1 MIRPIV
7 PKSMPSPESPFNW
20 VVVDDRYAY
29 LSGIV
34 AADVPE
40 GREVLGDVEKETRVV
55 LNTIGNILKEIGA
68 DISSIVR
75 VDIICQ
81 TSMISTP
88 WITPTLCFLK
98 NHITRPERRPN
109 HRGFTETVKSKSPVL
124 QDFPINKESGVA
136 PFG

>member
-75 VDIICQ
+75 VDIHLSNFDDFD
-81 TSMISTP
+81 SMDYAYS
-88 WITPTLCFLK
+88 LF
-98 NHITRPERRPN
+98 
-109 HRGFTETVKSKSPVL
+109 F
-124 QDFPINKESGVA
+124 KESHYPARTTTESPRLYGDSKVEITCIA
-136 PFG
+136 RLPD